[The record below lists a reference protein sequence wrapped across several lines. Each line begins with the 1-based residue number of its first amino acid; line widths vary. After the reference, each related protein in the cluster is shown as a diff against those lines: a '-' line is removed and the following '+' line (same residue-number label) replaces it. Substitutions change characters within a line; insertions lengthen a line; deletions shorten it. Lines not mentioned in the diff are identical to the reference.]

1 MNIKKRTATLLANDT
16 FAINLT
22 DFAIDAVVQDES
34 VTKTAEYY
42 IDLYAKNRLPSFMRG
57 QTSYNLD
64 SFKQDVEFLTRKM
77 EAVRKTLSIWES
89 YRITEVA
96 FNRDELEYK
105 LGALPPNSGLVVNF
119 EADDLTIGDKQYSQG
134 DVVFTDY
141 IGNQYILKSFSGG
154 YYYPYRFQPVGESTG
169 VYEVSYA
176 YTTAAPIANADP
188 YLLEYNNE
196 LTEPYEKIALRL
208 QTADTNDR
216 YNESQL
222 IHGETSVTFEALYRK
237 DENGDK
243 LIRPVVTWYLADQDD
258 YDIKTDRLYFDEEWI
273 YDATNKQ
280 IIITNPTKWYCW
292 CEVR

>member
-1 MNIKKRTATLLANDT
+1 MNIKKRTATLLSNDT

-22 DFAIDAVVQDES
+22 DFAMDAVVQDGS

-119 EADDLTIGDKQYSQG
+119 EADDVTIGDKQYSQG

-154 YYYPYRFQPVGESTG
+154 YYYPYQIKPADTPG
-169 VYEVSYA
+169 VYQIFYA
-176 YTTAAPIANADP
+176 YTTAAPVPGTITLA
-188 YLLEYNNE
+188 
-196 LTEPYEKIALRL
+196 TTTL
-208 QTADTNDR
+208 QTPYQEIQIELKEADTKDR
-216 YNESQL
+216 YDFSQAIGPKKDIEIPAL
-222 IHGETSVTFEALYRK
+222 FHSKGEKV
-237 DENGDK
+237 
-243 LIRPVVTWYLADQDD
+243 LIRPIVTWYLVDPNDTT
-258 YDIKTDRLYFDEEWI
+258 IKTDRIYFDIEWSYNKSKETI
-273 YDATNKQ
+273 RVYNETNQ
-280 IIITNPTKWYCW
+280 TCW

>member
-1 MNIKKRTATLLANDT
+1 MNIKKRTATLLSNDT

-22 DFAIDAVVQDES
+22 DFAMDAVVQDGS

-154 YYYPYRFQPVGESTG
+154 YYYPYQIKQADTPG
-169 VYEVSYA
+169 VYQISYA
-176 YTTAAPIANADP
+176 YTTAAPVPDTIT
-188 YLLEYNNE
+188 LG
-196 LTEPYEKIALRL
+196 TETL
-208 QTADTNDR
+208 QTPYKQIQLELEEADTKDR
-216 YNESQL
+216 YDFSQSV
-222 IHGETSVTFEALYRK
+222 GPETEIEIPALFQSK
-237 DENGDK
+237 DKNV
-243 LIRPVVTWYLADQDD
+243 LIRPIVTWYFVDPDNIT
-258 YDIKTDRLYFDEEWI
+258 IKTDRIYFDIEWSYNELNETISI
-273 YDATNKQ
+273 YNETNQ
-280 IIITNPTKWYCW
+280 TCW